1 MGVERGMRSTPGI
14 AADRLA
20 ADGLAGLRQMRWRPA
35 FEFWL
40 SSYRRVWRAS
50 IFSGFL
56 SPLLYLGSLG
66 FGLGSLVDGGGTG
79 RINGVS
85 YLAFVAPGILAANA
99 MQTAFSEATYPVL
112 QGTTWGRQYH
122 AQLAS
127 PLTTT
132 DVFAGHL
139 AFVGFRVV
147 LGATAFLTI
156 GSLLGGFASI
166 WAILALPVAVLCGL
180 AYAGPVMAFAVAQE
194 TDSGFPLLYRFAMVP
209 MFLFAGTFFPLDQLP
224 IGLQALA
231 WLTPVWHGT
240 SLCRDLA
247 LGSAGVLSSLGHLAY
262 LAAWTVAGVALG
274 ARAYRAKLGS

>member
-1 MGVERGMRSTPGI
+1 MVLERP
-14 AADRLA
+14 A
-20 ADGLAGLRQMRWRPA
+20 ADGLAGLRQMRWRWA

-40 SSYRRVWRAS
+40 FSYRRTWRAS

-66 FGLGSLVDGGGTG
+66 FGLGSLVDGGAG
-79 RINGVS
+79 RIGQVS

-112 QGTTWGRQYH
+112 QGTMWGRLYH

-139 AFVGFRVV
+139 AFIGFRIV
-147 LGATAFLTI
+147 LGSAAFLTI
-156 GSLLGGFASI
+156 GSLLGGFVSA

-180 AYAGPVMAFAVAQE
+180 AYAGPVMAFAIGQE
-194 TDSGFPLLYRFAMVP
+194 TDSGFPLLYRFAMIP

-224 IGLQALA
+224 IGLQAIA

-247 LGSAGVLSSLGHLAY
+247 LGSAGLLTSLGHLTY
-262 LAAWTVAGVALG
+262 LAAWVAFGVVLG
-274 ARAYRAKLGS
+274 ARRYRARLGS

>member
-1 MGVERGMRSTPGI
+1 MAVERGMEVERGMTMDRRS
-14 AADRLA
+14 
-20 ADGLAGLRQMRWRPA
+20 ADGLAGLRQMRWRSA

-66 FGLGSLVDGGGTG
+66 FGLGSLVDSGDGG
-79 RINGVS
+79 RINGAS

-99 MQTAFSEATYPVL
+99 MQTAFSESTYPVL
-112 QGTTWGRQYH
+112 QGTMWGRQYH

-139 AFVGFRVV
+139 AFVGFRIL
-147 LGATAFLTI
+147 LGTTAFLTI
-156 GSLLGGFASI
+156 GSLLGGFASV
-166 WAILALPVAVLCGL
+166 WAVLALPVAVLCGL
-180 AYAGPVMAFAVAQE
+180 AYAGPVMAFAVGQE

-224 IGLQALA
+224 IGLQAVA

-247 LGSAGVLSSLGHLAY
+247 LGSADLLTSLGHLAY
-262 LAAWTVAGVALG
+262 LMIWIVGGVILG
-274 ARAYRAKLGS
+274 ARRYRAKLGS

>member
-1 MGVERGMRSTPGI
+1 MEVERGMRGMAPDQRT
-14 AADRLA
+14 AE
-20 ADGLAGLRQMRWRPA
+20 GLAGLRRMRWRSA

-66 FGLGSLVDGGGTG
+66 FGLGSLVDDGGTG
-79 RINGVS
+79 RINGAS

-156 GSLLGGFASI
+156 GSLLGGFASA

-180 AYAGPVMAFAVAQE
+180 AYAGPVMAFAVIQE
-194 TDSGFPLLYRFAMVP
+194 SDSGFPLLYRFAMVP

-224 IGLQALA
+224 IGLQAVA

-247 LGSAGVLSSLGHLAY
+247 LGSAGLLSSLGHLAY
-262 LAAWTVAGVALG
+262 LAAWIVAGVVLG